1 MLWVSGAPAR
11 AALIAIITTYR
22 VVLSGW
28 LGGQCRFAP
37 TCSHYAEQ
45 AIRTHG
51 AIKGSALA
59 TWRVLRCNPYG
70 KGGLDPVPPGG
81 HLSAYE
87 NVTRRPKTLGAVLGD
102 VPSEVPEEVP
112 SEVPEEV
119 NV

>member
-1 MLWVSGAPAR
+1 MIAARRMLWASGAPAR
-11 AALIAIITTYR
+11 AALVAIIKTYR

-45 AIRTHG
+45 AILAHG

-70 KGGLDPVPPGG
+70 KGGLDPVPPSG
-81 HLSAYE
+81 HPGTYE
-87 NVTRRPKTLGAVLGD
+87 NVIHKPDAEAPRSA
-102 VPSEVPEEVP
+102 EVEA
-112 SEVPEEV
+112 
-119 NV
+119 NA

>member
-1 MLWVSGAPAR
+1 MIAARRMLWASGAPAR
-11 AALIAIITTYR
+11 AALVAIIKSYR

-51 AIKGSALA
+51 AFKGSALA

-70 KGGLDPVPPGG
+70 KGGLDPVPPTT
-81 HLSAYE
+81 HQWSYE
-87 NVTRRPKTLGAVLGD
+87 NVAQRPGVAAR
-102 VPSEVPEEVP
+102 VPEEVP
-112 SEVPEEV
+112 REV

>member
-1 MLWVSGAPAR
+1 LIAARRMLWAAGAPAR
-11 AALIAIITTYR
+11 AALVAIVTAYR

-51 AIKGSALA
+51 AVKGSALA

-70 KGGLDPVPPGG
+70 KGGLDPIPPAS
-81 HLSAYE
+81 HPWTYE
-87 NVTRRPKTLGAVLGD
+87 NVTRKLETLGAV
-102 VPSEVPEEVP
+102 PSESPKEVK
-112 SEVPEEV
+112 V
-119 NV
+119 

>member
-1 MLWVSGAPAR
+1 MIAARRMLWASGAPAR
-11 AALIAIITTYR
+11 AALVAIIKTYR

-51 AIKGSALA
+51 AIKGTALS

-70 KGGLDPVPPGG
+70 KGGLDRVPPAS
-81 HLSAYE
+81 HAWTYE
-87 NVTRRPKTLGAVLGD
+87 NVTHNLEVTEN
-102 VPSEVPEEVP
+102 VPSEV
-112 SEVPEEV
+112 
-119 NV
+119 NA

>member
-1 MLWVSGAPAR
+1 MIAARRMLWASGAPAR
-11 AALIAIITTYR
+11 AALVAIIKTYR

-59 TWRVLRCNPYG
+59 SWRVLRCNPYG
-70 KGGLDPVPPGG
+70 KGGLDPVPTPS
-81 HLSAYE
+81 HLRAYE
-87 NVTRRPKTLGAVLGD
+87 NITHTPEAVR
-102 VPSEVPEEVP
+102 EAPEEVK
-112 SEVPEEV
+112 V
-119 NV
+119 

>member
-1 MLWVSGAPAR
+1 MIAARRMLCASGAPAR
-11 AALIAIITTYR
+11 AALVAIIKTYR

-45 AIRTHG
+45 AILTHG

-70 KGGLDPVPPGG
+70 KGGLDPVPPAS
-81 HLSAYE
+81 HAWTYE
-87 NVTRRPKTLGAVLGD
+87 NVTLEPETLR
-102 VPSEVPEEVP
+102 
-112 SEVPEEV
+112 EV
-119 NV
+119 NA

>member
-1 MLWVSGAPAR
+1 MIAARRMLWASGLPAR
-11 AALIAIITTYR
+11 AALVAIIKTYR

-45 AIRTHG
+45 AILTHG

-70 KGGLDPVPPGG
+70 KGGLDPAPAAARQG
-81 HLSAYE
+81 AYE
-87 NVTRRPKTLGAVLGD
+87 NVTHAM
-102 VPSEVPEEVP
+102 EVPEEVP
-112 SEVPEEV
+112 SEVTA
-119 NV
+119 

>member
-1 MLWVSGAPAR
+1 MIAARRMLWASGAPAR
-11 AALIAIITTYR
+11 AVLVSIIKTYR
-22 VVLSGW
+22 AVLSGW

-70 KGGLDPVPPGG
+70 KGGLDPVAPPS
-81 HLSAYE
+81 HLWTYE
-87 NVTRRPKTLGAVLGD
+87 KVTHSPE
-102 VPSEVPEEVP
+102 VPREVPEGL
-112 SEVPEEV
+112 